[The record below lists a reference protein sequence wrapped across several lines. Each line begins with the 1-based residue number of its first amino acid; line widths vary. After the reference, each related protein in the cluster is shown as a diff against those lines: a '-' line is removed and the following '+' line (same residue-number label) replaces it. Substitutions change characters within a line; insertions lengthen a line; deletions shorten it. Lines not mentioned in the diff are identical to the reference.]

1 VVVGAPPSG
10 EKISVDPHGLRGEE
24 RIVMGSSY
32 GSCNPPL
39 DFPMFIELYESG
51 RLPLDDLVSRT
62 YQLSEIN
69 EALANL
75 AAGGDL
81 RGLVV
86 FDKAEF

>member
-1 VVVGAPPSG
+1 
-10 EKISVDPHGLRGEE
+10 
-24 RIVMGSSY
+24 
-32 GSCNPPL
+32 
-39 DFPMFIELYESG
+39 MFIELYESG

-75 AAGGDL
+75 AAGEDL

-86 FDKAEF
+86 FDKAGF